1 MAGCSPP
8 PPGDTLTAVRVCEIC
23 GYRYRDRPRER
34 TLVCPFDGGRLV
46 ALPDP
51 LVGRVVAGRYTLLE
65 KIGQGGFGVVYRAM
79 HEVVGRE
86 VALKFLLPELSA
98 DPSNRERFLREAKAA
113 NRIDHEHII
122 DINDF
127 GVTDDGLVYLVM
139 ELLDG
144 RALSAE
150 IARGPLGVA
159 RAVDIAAQ
167 CASALC
173 RAHELDV
180 IHRDIK
186 PDNIHLSSS
195 WPHRDFV
202 KILDFGLAR
211 MKGELRLT
219 ATGAV
224 FGTPE
229 YMAPEQGRGGPL
241 TASADLYSLGCVLFE
256 MLSGHP
262 PFRGTTPDLILKH
275 MREPAPRVATRVHGI
290 PDALDAIVAKLL
302 EKDASRRHR
311 DAFHLLE
318 DLRRVADALPVVRAS
333 VAPDELAKTRERRR
347 SQLDGARA
355 PHVPSTWER
364 RATLF
369 RELAQRAH
377 GGVVPGWLG
386 QALDDLVDC
395 IARVRDV
402 EQRLSRAAEAATG
415 RETELRANRLRL
427 GRAIDELVRD
437 ESRAVGAIDD
447 LYREVATLRRSLVEA
462 ETAVARGLRSLRDPA
477 SGSSL
482 DASLAGL
489 LRDTGAAAGRWLEA
503 EERLGTIQLEIR
515 KRERE
520 REDLQFQVAQ
530 LKGRL
535 GCGSAETD
543 LELTQ
548 LRETSQQLDRDRA
561 ALLDLTAQRA
571 SVIAQHLA
579 SFPELRDVWTA
590 ETPLQASVRE

>member
-1 MAGCSPP
+1 MVGCRRRED
-8 PPGDTLTAVRVCEIC
+8 GDTLTTVRACEIC
-23 GYRYRDRPRER
+23 GHRYHDRPGGR
-34 TLVCPFDGGRLV
+34 TKVCPFDGGRLV

-51 LVGRVVAGRYTLLE
+51 LVGRVIAGRYTLLE
-65 KIGQGGFGVVYRAM
+65 KIGQGGFGVVYRAT

-98 DPSNRERFLREAKAA
+98 DPKNRERFLREAKAA
-113 NRIDHEHII
+113 NRINHEHII

-127 GVTDDGLVYLVM
+127 GSTDDGLVYLVM

-144 RALSAE
+144 RSLADE
-150 IARGPLGVA
+150 IRRGPLGVT
-159 RAVDIAAQ
+159 RSIDIAVQ
-167 CASALC
+167 CASALS

-186 PDNIHLSSS
+186 PDNIHLLSSG
-195 WPHRDFV
+195 PHRDFV
-202 KILDFGLAR
+202 KLLDFGLAH

-229 YMAPEQGRGGPL
+229 YMAPEQGRGAPM

-256 MLSGHP
+256 MLSGQP
-262 PFRGTTPDLILKH
+262 PFRGTTADLILKH

-290 PDALDAIVAKLL
+290 PEALDAIVAKLL
-302 EKDASRRHR
+302 EKDPARRHR
-311 DAFHLLE
+311 DAFHLRE
-318 DLRRVADALPVVRAS
+318 ELRRVSDALPIVRAS
-333 VAPDELAKTRERRR
+333 VAPDDLSKTRERRR
-347 SQLDGARA
+347 SAVEITRPQQ
-355 PHVPSTWER
+355 VQSTWER
-364 RATLF
+364 RAALF

-377 GGVVPGWLG
+377 GAAIPSWLE

-402 EQRLSRAAEAATG
+402 ERRLAQAAESATR

-437 ESRAVGAIDD
+437 ESRTVGAIDE
-447 LYREVATLRRSLVEA
+447 LYREVAALRRSLVEA
-462 ETAVARGLRSLRDPA
+462 ETAVARGMTALRDAPIGTA
-477 SGSSL
+477 LG
-482 DASLAGL
+482 APFAQL

-503 EERLGTIQLEIR
+503 EHRLGSIQEEIR
-515 KRERE
+515 RRERE

-535 GCGSAETD
+535 GSTSAETD
-543 LELTQ
+543 LELTR
-548 LRETSQQLDRDRA
+548 LRETSQALDRDRG

-571 SVIAQHLA
+571 SVISQHLA
-579 SFPELRDVWTA
+579 GFPELGALWNG
-590 ETPLQASVRE
+590 ETPLQPNVRG